1 MQPPR
6 ANSGNSSHSSA
17 TSPVSPHIADETGA
31 TPDAPTVVSSPAC
44 SQVAQPGTMSARR
57 AQVGQQ
63 ASQQG
68 KTLWA
73 NFRSMPRVAQVLIA
87 VSAALSLMVC
97 SCCSCSG
104 LVGALGGGTST
115 AQSTA
120 TTSSHKSNSGIV
132 LVATTTATAT
142 AGPTATTTPDAT
154 ATPAAT
160 ATAQPRPT
168 ATPKPK
174 PQPTATPKPKPTC
187 IPGAV
192 NCNPWGY
199 NFTSGNYIYSPP
211 GSFCSYFSCINNFW
225 NGVGYVMECQDGMYS
240 KSGGR
245 SGSCSYH
252 GGNWRPLLA

>member
-1 MQPPR
+1 MHPPR
-6 ANSGNSSHSSA
+6 ANTDDPLQNPV
-17 TSPVSPHIADETGA
+17 TSPLAPPTA
-31 TPDAPTVVSSPAC
+31 DAPTVVSSPAY
-44 SQVAQPGTMSARR
+44 AQMASPNSTSASR
-57 AQVGQQ
+57 ARAGQQ

-68 KTLWA
+68 KSVWA

-87 VSAALSLMVC
+87 VGAALSLMVC
-97 SCCSCSG
+97 SCCSRSG
-104 LVGALGGGTST
+104 LVGALGSGPST

-120 TTSSHKSNSGIV
+120 TTSSHNSNSGIV
-132 LVATTTATAT
+132 LVATSTATTEPTATA
-142 AGPTATTTPDAT
+142 TPDAT

-160 ATAQPRPT
+160 ATATATSQPTGTPHPQPT

-211 GSFCSYFSCINNFW
+211 GSFCSYFSCIKNFW
-225 NGVGYVMECQDGMYS
+225 NGVGYIMQCQDGMYS

-245 SGSCSYH
+245 SGSCS
-252 GGNWRPLLA
+252 